1 MADEYVIVNK
11 SDLTSMADCVR
22 STTGDTDSIS
32 IIDLSANVVNAI
44 YAGVTPQDMMF
55 MEKEFNIATKRTSGT
70 YTIFSQDELN
80 NAGFFKKK
88 DGSNVLNLYQVFD
101 NVVVILRN
109 IGTSFQT
116 YHCVYATAETQSKWN
131 VGATNGYKSY
141 NQVTVY
147 HKKSSTSI
155 SMLVNKQRAL
165 SNIQN
170 AINISPST
178 VNFGTSTTCGLYG
191 DYKCTIIAYGRN

>member
-1 MADEYVIVNK
+1 MPDEYVIVNK

-32 IIDLSANVVNAI
+32 VIDLSANVVNAI
-44 YAGVTPQDMMF
+44 CAGVTPQDMMF
-55 MEKEFNIATKRTSGT
+55 MEKEFNIATKHTSGT
-70 YTIFSQDELN
+70 YIIFGQDELN
-80 NAGFFKKK
+80 NAGFFQKK
-88 DGSNVLNLYQVFD
+88 DGSNVLNLDAVFD

-116 YHCVYATAETQSKWN
+116 YQCVYATMESRSKWN
-131 VGATNGYKSY
+131 VGATGGYKSY

-155 SMLVNKQRAL
+155 SMSVNNQKTHS
-165 SNIQN
+165 SNQN
-170 AINISPST
+170 AINDCGNVI
-178 VNFGTSTTCGLYG
+178 NFVTSTTCGLYG